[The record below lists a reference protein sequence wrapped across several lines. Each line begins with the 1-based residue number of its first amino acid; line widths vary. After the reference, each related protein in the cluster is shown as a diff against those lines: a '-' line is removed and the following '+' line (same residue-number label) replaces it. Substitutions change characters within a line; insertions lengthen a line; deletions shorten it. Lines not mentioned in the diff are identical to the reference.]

1 MPSNPAN
8 TTSAATPT
16 HTANQTFAVFDLG
29 GTWFRWGSY
38 RLTHGLADCKRVP
51 ALNYLSHPNSKAAD
65 LQIALTDFI
74 VKKVQELRDGACPEI
89 RAVGISIGAPVN
101 AHDMTVL
108 GSGPLWGPSARPFY
122 LHTRLQRSRPDLQWH
137 VINDVTALLVPYMLD
152 GTSYSKT
159 MLITVSSGIGSR
171 LHDHRTQRIPY
182 DAKHGVQ
189 GEIGHL
195 VCSFELNGKRINRL
209 CECGGWNH
217 VNAFASGRG
226 IAETLRELPS
236 LSASYHD
243 MFSDPPLLWRE
254 ASDEYRLKAL
264 QEVLQRDNQ
273 SAAALL
279 DAFVTPLSRTL
290 ATALTLDPEI
300 DRIVMTGGVVHG
312 LGKYYRD
319 ALLRTF
325 SREEL
330 YQITPSDPSYLARR
344 LHWEDVDDYS
354 GLRGAGL
361 YAASLD
367 REAQNGCSN

>member
-1 MPSNPAN
+1 MPSDPAGPM
-8 TTSAATPT
+8 TPT
-16 HTANQTFAVFDLG
+16 APTFAVFDLG
-29 GTWFRWGSY
+29 GTWFRWGCY
-38 RLTHGLADCKRVP
+38 RPTHGLTDCKRVP
-51 ALNYLSHPNSKAAD
+51 ALNYLSHPSSSAAD
-65 LQIALTDFI
+65 LQIALSDFI
-74 VKKVQELRDGACPEI
+74 VSHVCELRNDNRPEI
-89 RAVGISIGAPVN
+89 QVVGVSIGAPVN

-108 GSGPLWGPSARPFY
+108 GSGPLWGREARPFP
-122 LHTRLQRSRPDLQWH
+122 LHDRLRKSSPDLQWH
-137 VINDVTALLVPYMLD
+137 VINDVTALLAPYMRD
-152 GTSYSKT
+152 DTSYLKT

-171 LHDHRTQRIPY
+171 LYDHRTHRIPY
-182 DAKHGVQ
+182 DEKYGVQ

-195 VCSFELNGKRINRL
+195 VCSFEFDGRRINRL

-217 VNAFASGRG
+217 VNAFSSGRG

-236 LSASYHD
+236 LTASYHD
-243 MFSDPPLLWRE
+243 MFEASPTSWHA

-264 QEVLQRDNQ
+264 REALQRGND

-279 DAFVTPLSRTL
+279 EAFVTPLSRTL

-312 LGKYYRD
+312 LGKYYRE
-319 ALLRTF
+319 ALQRTF
-325 SREEL
+325 LREEL
-330 YQITPSDPSYLARR
+330 YQITPNDPNYLTRR

-367 REAQNGCSN
+367 RESRNGRSN